1 MNQMRLPMDMIT
13 VIKEYA
19 FYNIEENTKKNKL
32 KLHSAIKS
40 AEFTR
45 ANNCNNDAD
54 YSDNDPHWSFGF
66 EVPNVYNEKIQIQA
80 LMCLDCGQYHH
91 MYSLTNHKISDNAIC
106 KCDDEFDDENE
117 GSDYD
122 DY

>member
-45 ANNCNNDAD
+45 ANKYNNDPE

-91 MYSLTNHKISDNAIC
+91 IYRLTNHKISDNAVC
-106 KCDDEFDDENE
+106 NCEHEEEDE